1 MTSLSS
7 GLFVAEQ
14 NYWNNSIGNWTWLH
28 GYSASQLRNADAHE
42 SKWSQYLSI
51 YIYEYSEATRTGCPQ
66 NKYEFESKRQTRG
79 IHPYTLGILR
89 YYRKIKDYL
98 EVLRRIEQFFPQ
110 QPAVTSYVFEQIC
123 RWTTV
128 NVQIPSHQLERV
140 QGLKFWLEPYEKW
153 S

>member
-1 MTSLSS
+1 MVTVLASS
-7 GLFVAEQ
+7 ETQMLMKV
-14 NYWNNSIGNWTWLH
+14 NDHSI
-28 GYSASQLRNADAHE
+28 
-42 SKWSQYLSI
+42 YLYI

-123 RWTTV
+123 R
-128 NVQIPSHQLERV
+128 
-140 QGLKFWLEPYEKW
+140 
-153 S
+153 